1 MLSTVIKIS
10 IGLLFFYLIISIIE
24 KIMIK
29 KGRIRKPE
37 KKKPEKTAYEKAGE
51 IWNVDTKN

>member
-1 MLSTVIKIS
+1 MLGTVIKIS
-10 IGLLFFYLIISIIE
+10 IGLLFFYLTLSIIE

-37 KKKPEKTAYEKAGE
+37 KKPEKTAKEKAGE